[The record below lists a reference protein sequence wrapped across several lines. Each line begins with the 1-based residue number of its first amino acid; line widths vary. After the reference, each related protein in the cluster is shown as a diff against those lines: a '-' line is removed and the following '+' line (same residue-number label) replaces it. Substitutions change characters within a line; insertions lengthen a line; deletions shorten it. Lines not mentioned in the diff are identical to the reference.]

1 MDENERAAKKKYI
14 IKIPFEDFKIYLY
27 AREKSGPQKFV
38 AKLQDLDK
46 IAMEMGLSREE
57 ALKIILKLL
66 EERKKRTSKI
76 VIKDIIELIL
86 FDPSTLFDL

>member
-1 MDENERAAKKKYI
+1 MAESDRALKRKYF
-14 IKIPFEDFKIYLY
+14 IKFPSEDFKIYLY
-27 AREKSGPQKFV
+27 ARHKSGPQKFI

-46 IAMEMGLSREE
+46 IAMEMGLSRED
-57 ALKIILKLL
+57 ALKKILKLL

-76 VIKDIIELIL
+76 IIKDIIELIL